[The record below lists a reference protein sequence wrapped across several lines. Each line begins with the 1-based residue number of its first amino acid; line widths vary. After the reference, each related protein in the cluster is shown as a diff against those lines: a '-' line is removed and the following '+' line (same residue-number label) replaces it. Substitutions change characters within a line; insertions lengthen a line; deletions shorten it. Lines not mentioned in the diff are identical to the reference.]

1 MNDNW
6 ITAKVFSKFAASEEV
21 PAASLKVVS
30 ENGIVYLIG
39 LVPPAQ
45 GHAAAEAARTV
56 FGVRKVVKVF
66 DYLGEGA

>member
-1 MNDNW
+1 M
-6 ITAKVFSKFAASEEV
+6 
-21 PAASLKVVS
+21 KVVA
-30 ENGIVYLIG
+30 ENGVVYLLG

-66 DYLGEGA
+66 DYLEGQLTP